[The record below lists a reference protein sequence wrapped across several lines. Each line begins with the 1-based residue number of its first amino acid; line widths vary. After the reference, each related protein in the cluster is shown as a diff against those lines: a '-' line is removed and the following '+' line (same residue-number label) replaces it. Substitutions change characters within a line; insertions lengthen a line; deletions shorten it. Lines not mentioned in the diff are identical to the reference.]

1 MPTQP
6 LRDSNG
12 EQRIGEFLSLFD
24 DTEPDKE

>member
-1 MPTQP
+1 